1 MKKIIE
7 SSRDLN
13 KKEIYLMTTSKK
25 MKSFKSVDDN
35 TLVNVEA
42 YCIFEDTE
50 SKRKVT
56 LLSILDTS
64 GAVYC
69 GQSETFKNDFK
80 DIIDVFGV
88 PVDIIICH
96 GVTKEGKDFSY
107 CVLAD

>member
-7 SSRDLN
+7 ASRELD
-13 KKEIYLMTTSKK
+13 KKEIYLMTVSKK
-25 MKSFKSVDDN
+25 MNSFKDVDDN
-35 TLVNVEA
+35 TLINVDA

-50 SKRKVT
+50 SKRKIT

-64 GAVYC
+64 GQVYC
-69 GQSETFKNDFK
+69 GQSETFKKDFK
-80 DIIDVFGV
+80 DIVDVFGV
-88 PVDIIICH
+88 PVDILICH